1 MEDAMRKHIVSGIVV
16 VVLGVSLA
24 AVPASASDGYTV
36 VKGGYFSPSS
46 GGGFQNTNMNG
57 NSYWEIAGGSDF
69 LGFFGVEFGVGYLQS
84 QNNLLEVYSVPVM
97 LSGKVQLPILFFV
110 PYLKAGG
117 GAYYTHGSSKIGLGS
132 DSSWDWGYQAGG
144 GIDFKLGPVILGVE
158 AKYMSVNSSLG
169 MGNVKLEGVAAT
181 GNIGLRF

>member
-1 MEDAMRKHIVSGIVV
+1 MRKLTITGVV
-16 VVLGVSLA
+16 VILLGIMY
-24 AVPASASDGYTV
+24 AVVPDSANAGYTV

-57 NSYWEIAGGSDF
+57 NTYWEIAGGSDF

-84 QNNLLEVYSVPVM
+84 QNNLIDIYSVPVM

-117 GAYYTHGSSKIGLGS
+117 GAYYTHGSAKIGLGS

-158 AKYMSVNSSLG
+158 AKYISVNTSLG
-169 MGNVKLEGVAAT
+169 LGNVKLEGVITT